1 MGVCPLPWNTFL
13 GVCLPEIFLTLRSC
27 IWENHH
33 SVVSHGAD
41 INAEDIYGN
50 TALIFASRNAVF
62 LDGDNFSETRRKR
75 RTINPRRRTSQG
87 RPMMVEKCIE
97 RLKNIKSVES
107 NRQIN
112 SCINVWMVTLPQ
124 DIASKYDLFWCRK
137 MTFMLHAPFTKLMLL
152 TRVAPPI
159 DKMTKLQHKS
169 ENENRIAL
177 IWKSVDSWFLF
188 WDYFLKVFQK
198 MISKKK
204 SKISWIEL
212 NLWFHIFRNFL

>member
-1 MGVCPLPWNTFL
+1 MIFRRNREKWQKSWNVEGFLSFFRFFGRLP
-13 GVCLPEIFLTLRSC
+13 P
-27 IWENHH
+27 ENHH

-112 SCINVWMVTLPQ
+112 SCINL
-124 DIASKYDLFWCRK
+124 
-137 MTFMLHAPFTKLMLL
+137 
-152 TRVAPPI
+152 
-159 DKMTKLQHKS
+159 
-169 ENENRIAL
+169 
-177 IWKSVDSWFLF
+177 
-188 WDYFLKVFQK
+188 
-198 MISKKK
+198 
-204 SKISWIEL
+204 
-212 NLWFHIFRNFL
+212 